1 MIKYILIALISYIF
15 GVVTLIIYSMLKV
28 SSECSRRAEKRKKF
42 VDYGKVAYEELK
54 KREEEKF

>member
-1 MIKYILIALISYIF
+1 MIKYILIALISYIL

-28 SSECSRRAEKRKKF
+28 SSECSRREEKRKKF
-42 VDYGKVAYEELK
+42 VVYGKVAYEELK

>member
-1 MIKYILIALISYIF
+1 MIKHILIALISYIL

-28 SSECSRRAEKRKKF
+28 SSECSRREEKRKKI

>member
-1 MIKYILIALISYIF
+1 MIKYILIALISYIL

-42 VDYGKVAYEELK
+42 GTLCENPL
-54 KREEEKF
+54 